1 MYTKTDEQILAE
13 LKEKCIGNV
22 YDDDMYD
29 IIADTLDSENGTII
43 NESSN
48 SGYDLIAY
56 DNSADSTCFCFELN
70 KNGVITDVWY

>member
-1 MYTKTDEQILAE
+1 MKTDEQILAE
-13 LKEKCIGNV
+13 LKYNCIGKV

-29 IIADTLDSENGTII
+29 IIVDKLDSENGII
-43 NESSN
+43 NKSSN

-56 DNSADSTCFCFELN
+56 NNSADSTCFCFELN